1 MKWRYPK
8 NLLRPVQ
15 SIEVPKY
22 RLSWKPAPSK
32 LKNAPPFLAPFGFRP
47 KTLPAQ
53 LVFRSLEFGFIRTNI
68 FKLPDGVCQLELS
81 ACEDGLC
88 ESPSVNQSAINFI
101 SGHGTSE
108 IISPEPDKVLV
119 CYADINTIT
128 TKKKWRY
135 ATQTAAKKKEYAEN
149 HKRARAKEKGA
160 YKEIVPKQAE
170 ETKWLKTLVT
180 ELERTTVLLTQ
191 PAPVTARSTYL
202 KSYILK
208 EHARLSSKLKRKKRN
223 EKSSRQYFN
232 MQRRVLSFCAQKMN
246 SKS

>member
-1 MKWRYPK
+1 
-8 NLLRPVQ
+8 
-15 SIEVPKY
+15 
-22 RLSWKPAPSK
+22 
-32 LKNAPPFLAPFGFRP
+32 
-47 KTLPAQ
+47 
-53 LVFRSLEFGFIRTNI
+53 
-68 FKLPDGVCQLELS
+68 
-81 ACEDGLC
+81 
-88 ESPSVNQSAINFI
+88 VNQSAINFI

-223 EKSSRQYFN
+223 EKKQQAILQHAAKSVELLRTEDELKKLMQHLHRNSGNSRNKRKLFK
-232 MQRRVLSFCAQKMN
+232 QK
-246 SKS
+246 